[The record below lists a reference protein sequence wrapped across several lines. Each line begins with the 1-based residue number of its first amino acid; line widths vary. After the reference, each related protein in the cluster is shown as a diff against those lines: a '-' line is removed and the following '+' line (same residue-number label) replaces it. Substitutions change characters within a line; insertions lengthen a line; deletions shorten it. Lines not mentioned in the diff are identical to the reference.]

1 MNPIDFEN
9 SEGNLGIANA
19 TLAHLATKLPVS
31 RWQRDLTDST
41 ALRNLGVGL
50 GHSLLAYQVGGGGA
64 CVRRRA
70 PVFVPCCV
78 CVGGA
83 GARVGAW
90 PAQHVGLPPPL
101 HVPSPPLAYTNTH
114 THACR
119 CPLRHVQS
127 TLRGISKLQL
137 NEAALAADLNS
148 SWEVLAEPIQTVM
161 RRWVPARP
169 PAPTKSVHAALALH
183 CTRAPRAETPSAR
196 LLSLLSPPLSRPS
209 APPTHAPTPTHHT
222 HTHHPPTCSYGV
234 PEPYEKLKA
243 FTRGQ
248 AVTQQSMQEFVEG
261 IEGLPDDARQV
272 GGAAVCV
279 GVNVCGVGG
288 WGAGAARQLARSCA
302 VWGGGAWR
310 CLLCPDCTPATPCRC
325 PLPAQALPE
334 LTPPP
339 PPLSHAPCLLT
350 PPRPSAPSL
359 PRHCWSSPLP
369 LTLATP
375 RSRPATSGGAWPSSE
390 GWGAAAAAAWHATAL
405 GHPPT
410 LCLRAHSH
418 CPLTPPLP
426 PTLLYRYCS
435 PFSTQQPVTQ
445 LHRSRPTNQS
455 ISRGC

>member
-161 RRWVPARP
+161 RRWVPARPPARP

-339 PPLSHAPCLLT
+339 LPSRTLPASSPHRAPLLPPCPGTAGAHPCHLHWQ
-350 PPRPSAPSL
+350 RRAAG
-359 PRHCWSSPLP
+359 PRH
-369 LTLATP
+369 
-375 RSRPATSGGAWPSSE
+375 PAAPGRALRGG
-390 GWGAAAAAAWHATAL
+390 G
-405 GHPPT
+405 PP
-410 LCLRAHSH
+410 
-418 CPLTPPLP
+418 PPLP
-426 PTLLYRYCS
+426 GMPPPLGTPPPCACALTRTV
-435 PFSTQQPVTQ
+435 P
-445 LHRSRPTNQS
+445 
-455 ISRGC
+455 